1 VIAASFSVVATDAF
15 FIAFTIPNTLRM
27 LLGEGAVSG
36 AFVPVFSEV
45 RTQRGHD
52 AARVF
57 SERFTGTLAAL
68 LLLATLLG
76 ILAAPLLAWAYAG
89 GLAEVPESFALVV
102 SLTRWLFP
110 FLLLAGL
117 GALAT
122 GLLNVLG
129 HYAVPAFAPALLN
142 VAMIAS
148 PFVLAPLALWLDAP
162 SILTLAFGALLGG
175 VLQLL
180 VQVPALKKQGMLPR
194 PRLGFR
200 DPDVRR
206 GLALMGPLV
215 LGLGVYQLNMMLS
228 RLFTSFLPTGS
239 QSYLNYGQR
248 VIEVPQGMFALAVAS
263 AALPTLARL
272 RSEGKRDEL
281 LALFRDSLR
290 LTMFVAIPASA
301 ALCAL
306 AEPTSAVLFGR
317 GIFTAEHVHET
328 ARSLAVE
335 ALGVW
340 AVALVRTVVPM
351 FAAHGDTRTPVKAS
365 ALNLVLFL
373 ALSAALMG
381 VLDHVAIAL
390 ANSAAAALQLVV
402 LLVFLRKHTGPL
414 GLSAVLVSA
423 LRIALASLG
432 MGLVLWAASR
442 QLDWTHASELSRTA
456 LFVAICTLGALSFVL
471 FAWLLRSPE
480 LHELWAAVRR
490 RRKRAT

>member
-1 VIAASFSVVATDAF
+1 MLLLPFRMSNSTQVARRAGIVALGTLGSRALGMLRESVIAASFSVVATDAF

-248 VIEVPQGMFALAVAS
+248 VIEVPQGMSHSRWPRRPCPRSRACAAKESATSCSPCFA
-263 AALPTLARL
+263 TR
-272 RSEGKRDEL
+272 
-281 LALFRDSLR
+281 
-290 LTMFVAIPASA
+290 
-301 ALCAL
+301 CA
-306 AEPTSAVLFGR
+306 
-317 GIFTAEHVHET
+317 
-328 ARSLAVE
+328 
-335 ALGVW
+335 
-340 AVALVRTVVPM
+340 
-351 FAAHGDTRTPVKAS
+351 
-365 ALNLVLFL
+365 
-373 ALSAALMG
+373 
-381 VLDHVAIAL
+381 
-390 ANSAAAALQLVV
+390 
-402 LLVFLRKHTGPL
+402 
-414 GLSAVLVSA
+414 
-423 LRIALASLG
+423 
-432 MGLVLWAASR
+432 
-442 QLDWTHASELSRTA
+442 
-456 LFVAICTLGALSFVL
+456 
-471 FAWLLRSPE
+471 
-480 LHELWAAVRR
+480 
-490 RRKRAT
+490 